1 MRTRSFPAASES
13 PAVLREVLAPER
25 VSPPA
30 RSQSTYSVCGVI
42 ECVWLPCTLPGASVH
57 AQANVLKYYSILFY
71 FLSSSPPPPPPPPP
85 FPGGRDRE
93 PPSSPQEP
101 YGDGADGAE
110 VLFDDGPPAGD
121 EEEEGEEL
129 FDQNFDV
136 R

>member
-71 FLSSSPPPPPPPPP
+71 FLSSLPPPPPPLSLFQEGVIVSHPAVL
-85 FPGGRDRE
+85 RNHTVMERTAQRY
-93 PPSSPQEP
+93 SSTTARLL
-101 YGDGADGAE
+101 GTRRRKAR
-110 VLFDDGPPAGD
+110 
-121 EEEEGEEL
+121 
-129 FDQNFDV
+129 NCST
-136 R
+136 RTST